1 MSGDQNQN
9 NNNNQQKQK
18 GGGGGNQ
25 QGLTFS
31 RNHQAGNDLW
41 TSVRTVVSEGVGMVA
56 GVIVSGLVFEGIAK
70 LFPSLAKA
78 KPQGGGDGGDI
89 HPGKAAGILGRAS
102 EQEIVKY
109 VKGNPKLLEAAK
121 IATAIDVTP
130 KPVAG
135 DVEAH

>member
-18 GGGGGNQ
+18 GGGGGGNQ

-78 KPQGGGDGGDI
+78 KPQGGGDGQI
-89 HPGKAAGILGRAS
+89 HPGKAAHILSGAS
-102 EQEIVKY
+102 EAEVTKLIKN
-109 VKGNPKLLEAAK
+109 NPKLLEAAK
-121 IATAIDVTP
+121 AATAIDVTP
-130 KPVAG
+130 AKEG
-135 DVEAH
+135 